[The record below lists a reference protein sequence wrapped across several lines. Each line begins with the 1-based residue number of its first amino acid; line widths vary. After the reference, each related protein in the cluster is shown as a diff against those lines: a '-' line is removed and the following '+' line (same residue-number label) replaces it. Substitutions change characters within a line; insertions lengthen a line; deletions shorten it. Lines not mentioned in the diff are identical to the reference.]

1 MMYRLHSISFAIPC
15 QIPANLLPNISIQP
29 TYVDLSGAAIDIDL
43 HNSRQ
48 IYGMHQK
55 DLQPCFPPQT
65 ITSRRGITAYKHLS
79 SSITHPSTHAS
90 TSYGRSS
97 VTPKFRFCV
106 CKTASERSHEDEG
119 FRFLI
124 NGLQFKIA
132 AVLNVLSKNIPHN
145 GLFSLSFSH
154 LSVVILI

>member
-1 MMYRLHSISFAIPC
+1 
-15 QIPANLLPNISIQP
+15 
-29 TYVDLSGAAIDIDL
+29 
-43 HNSRQ
+43 
-48 IYGMHQK
+48 MHQK
-55 DLQPCFPPQT
+55 DLQPRFPPQT

-132 AVLNVLSKNIPHN
+132 AVLNVLSKNYSTQRPI
-145 GLFSLSFSH
+145 LSFFFTSERRHSH
-154 LSVVILI
+154 ITYFIIRGGNVQGGGMSYTRSYHTIVT